1 MKNLIFYL
9 TPNDRQRQLISSIL
23 IVFLITITSIGNSA
37 AASQSASTIST
48 QQDSLTTQQ
57 DTIPTRHIT
66 GCVKDS
72 KGSPMIGISVY
83 VKDMSSFDITDLDG
97 KFALD
102 VADGS
107 SFTVMHVGC
116 VTLVVNTDDKSQ
128 FEITLRRDYASEQR
142 MDIFIDYGRN
152 YSRLS
157 GMSIGVASRHGSKGK
172 GKGKRSS
179 KHNTQIHTNQ
189 ESVATDSYTEYGES
203 IFLSASDTPTST
215 FSIDADGA
223 SFASVRKM
231 IHGGSD
237 VPAALVR
244 VEEFLNYF
252 TFDYPEPDKDEN
264 IALDAEISTCPWNSD
279 NYLLRLGVKGKT
291 IEREQLP
298 PSNYVILIDVS
309 SSMSSS
315 NKLDFLK
322 EGLMRLADNLRN
334 EDRVS
339 IVTCPGSAKKLL
351 EPTLGRD
358 KEQIKKAISTLD
370 ISWHADGG
378 SAIKTA
384 YKTALEFF
392 VEGGN
397 NRVILATDG
406 SFNVGVKREKALVK
420 LVEKYLNRGIHLTVL
435 GVGYSNRND
444 SVMEQIANRGN
455 GNYECIDCVEQF
467 EKVFINEYEKLY
479 TIAKDSKIQVEFNPD
494 MVKKY
499 RLIGYEN
506 RALETED
513 FKDDKKDAGEI
524 GVGQTITALYEVI
537 PQKDKENS
545 ADIAEFYFRYKKPN
559 ESKSRELKQT
569 ISGNYENIDAAE
581 LSENQRFAAAVA
593 MFGMHVKGSE
603 FSEQSNEKMILELIK
618 ESLTFDPFGYRSEFV
633 ELVKSADIKR

>member
-1 MKNLIFYL
+1 MKNLIFHL
-9 TPNDRQRQLISSIL
+9 TPNDRQRQLISLIL

-37 AASQSASTIST
+37 ATIQDATTITT
-48 QQDSLTTQQ
+48 QQDSITTR
-57 DTIPTRHIT
+57 PIT

-72 KGSPMIGISVY
+72 KGALIIGATIIITGTNIGA
-83 VKDMSSFDITDLDG
+83 ITDFDG

-102 VADGS
+102 IPNGS
-107 SFTVMHVGC
+107 TLSVLYIGYK
-116 VTLVVNTDDKSQ
+116 TLVVNTNGKSH
-128 FEITLRRDYASEQR
+128 FELTLDEDELQLDEAIVVSHGRSKRRLAGLY
-142 MDIFIDYGRN
+142 
-152 YSRLS
+152 S
-157 GMSIGVASRHGSKGK
+157 GMTSHRRSRGNS
-172 GKGKRSS
+172 KRSS
-179 KHNTQIHTNQ
+179 KQNTQTPTSQ
-189 ESVATDSYTEYGES
+189 ESAATDNYTDYGES
-203 IFLSASDTPTST
+203 SFLSASDTPTST

-223 SFASVRKM
+223 SFANVRK
-231 IHGGSD
+231 IIQSEYP
-237 VPAALVR
+237 VPAAAVR

-264 IALDAEISTCPWNSD
+264 IALDTEISTCPWNSD
-279 NYLLRLGVKGKT
+279 NYLLRLGMKGKT

-309 SSMSSS
+309 GSMSSTD
-315 NKLDFLK
+315 KLDLLK
-322 EGLMRLADNLRN
+322 EGFMSLADKLRN
-334 EDRVS
+334 EDRIS
-339 IVTCPGSAKKLL
+339 IVTYSGSVQKLL

-370 ISWHADGG
+370 ASGSTDGG
-378 SAIKTA
+378 TAIKIA
-384 YKTALEFF
+384 YETALEFF

-406 SFNVGVKREKALVK
+406 DFNVGVTSEEALVK
-420 LVEKYLNRGIHLTVL
+420 LVEKYLSSGIYLTVL
-435 GVGYSNRND
+435 GVGHGNLND
-444 SVMEQIANRGN
+444 SAMEQIANRGN
-455 GNYECIDCVEQF
+455 GNYEYIDCVEQF
-467 EKVFINEYEKLY
+467 EKIFINEYEKLY
-479 TIAKDSKIQVEFNPD
+479 TIAKDSKIQVKFNPD